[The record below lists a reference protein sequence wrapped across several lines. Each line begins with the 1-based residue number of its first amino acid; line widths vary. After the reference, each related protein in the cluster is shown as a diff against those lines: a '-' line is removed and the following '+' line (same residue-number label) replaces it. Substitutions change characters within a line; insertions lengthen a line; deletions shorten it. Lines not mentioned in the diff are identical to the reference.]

1 MYELNRIRLVSIGP
15 RGARYGDVTL
25 DLSGIGETVTTTSLF
40 DTASRRPSPY
50 SLLMLENGGGKSVL
64 LKLLFSVVLP
74 GRRKTVGGSALDK
87 FVLDGDT
94 GHVALE
100 WMHVVTGH
108 HLVTAKAYQ
117 RRASTKSNT
126 NPLAEAWYSFRPS
139 TTLNLATL
147 PVADEGRRRRL
158 DGYKQAV
165 DEANRLDAAT
175 QLVWL
180 GEDQK
185 GWREHLRAQD
195 IEPDLFDLQRSM
207 NVDEGEAASAFK
219 FGSSLQFVDWLLKTV
234 TDPADA
240 VSVAETF
247 EQWAINLAERDSMLL
262 ERDFLEGAVAGL
274 EVLSEQ
280 HATHAEEKRQAASA
294 ARRARRL
301 AAALEAR
308 RAREDTAGNQL
319 RGELGKARRSVVGR
333 ETERDAATA
342 VANEVRRQTIGIEL
356 RDTEHAKDAVSTE
369 LGATTLELA
378 GWATATLVQDRTAA
392 EANAKA
398 YADEV
403 AAATEQAAPA
413 LSRRDSAAGELLAK
427 CQAEAAAAD
436 RTAQQHLDDAAA
448 EDVAAAAEDT
458 ARDEALM
465 VRSTA
470 IEKRRSAVETVA
482 QAEADLR
489 AAATAGL
496 VSGGTPPGAIPALV
510 TAAALQRD
518 TLRGEVTAGAAELAG
533 LGATVRSSELAVTT
547 GTKRV
552 SALVGKTRDARRTL
566 EDVEA
571 VATRIG
577 ALAAVTTVSGHEV
590 TDGPLSATDVD
601 DSAEGLLSALEAD
614 IDAHTISLDEHR
626 AAQKEDQRILDALG
640 DGHLLPARRDVELSL
655 LVLMEAGVAAMP
667 GWRYLAEST
676 AADER
681 TSLISAH
688 PDLADGIVLT
698 DPSQMTRAQE
708 LLDAA
713 QLLPSAAVAVGT
725 GWALLRTQAP
735 NPDQFVIDPN
745 PALYDE
751 DVAAERSEE
760 LRAQMSVRHET
771 MTAIS
776 TQLGDVRDAHS
787 QLSLWRR
794 QSPPGG
800 LTGLREQLQA
810 ANDAENA
817 ARRELAELE
826 AQLTGQIEERDTN
839 DATLQQLQT
848 QERGASDRHRD
859 LELLGAKVAAASAA
873 AASINDLVREAEDA
887 ERAAGLAEQLRNQAQ
902 DRARTHTLQASEST
916 SLAGRL
922 REATADIHSS
932 TGQPSPAVPSQS
944 VAQLRARYDAEQA
957 AYLAAAV
964 DEELRAKAEDA
975 AAKANAIRRE
985 VGLRDP
991 SHVAEAVRLLAT
1003 PAGSDRTAWTQA
1015 VTAARQQQVKLSKR
1029 YEALTLRVGALAADF
1044 DNAGSTG
1051 PSKQWVA
1058 LGPEWQPT
1066 SVEHG
1071 RQLHAEAR
1079 SRQRDAQELVD
1090 EANARVSNLDEQRV
1104 QADESAAAFREG
1116 ARELDIALEAV
1127 PDATYEL
1134 DPVEPFDGT
1143 AAVAAQQAERA
1154 RADIRETRAS
1164 ELRSKA
1170 DLDKAS
1176 SDLVSFANQTRFE
1189 AMTNSVRRSIM
1200 ESGSSSVAE
1209 RAGDWASLCTGRLT
1223 SLTTDIETANRHRKT
1238 IVDRLTALVDQ
1249 ALRTLRR
1256 AARLS
1261 RLPDSLGD
1269 WAGKEFLHIAFSDAD
1284 PATIAHRVGDV
1295 VDDFAAA
1302 HAARQVGSRT
1312 TAPKR
1317 DGLSLLL
1324 EAVHAAVPK
1333 GFRVDVLKPD
1343 SVLRD
1348 ERVSIEEMN
1357 DVFSGGQELT
1367 AAIVLYCTLA
1377 ALKADDRG
1385 KIRAKHSGV
1394 LFLDNPIG
1402 RASASYLLDLQQGIA
1417 SALGVQLI
1425 YTTGLSDDRV
1435 LAAFPMWVRMRNDAD
1450 LRAGLKYI
1458 RVADEVR
1465 RNLPEPFADD
1475 VVSDLATG
1483 PDLPGTVTATRVHLR
1498 PTPVPARRQRS

>member
-25 DLSGIGETVTTTSLF
+25 DLSGQGETVAATSLF
-40 DTASRRPSPY
+40 DTSSRRPSPY

-74 GRRKTVGGSALDK
+74 GRRKTIGGSALDK

-100 WMHVVTGH
+100 WMHVVSGQR
-108 HLVTAKAYQ
+108 LVTAKAYQ

-139 TTLNLATL
+139 TTLDLQTL
-147 PVADEGRRRRL
+147 PVADEDRRRRL

-165 DEANRLDAAT
+165 DEANRLDATT

-207 NVDEGEAASAFK
+207 NVDEGEAANAFK
-219 FGSSLQFVDWLLKTV
+219 FGSSQQFVDWLLKTV

-247 EQWAINLAERDSMLL
+247 EQWAINLADRDSMLL
-262 ERDFLEGAVAGL
+262 ERDFLEGAVVEL
-274 EVLSEQ
+274 EALSEQ
-280 HATHAEEKRQAASA
+280 HMTHADDKKQADSA

-308 RAREDTAGNQL
+308 RASEEASATQL
-319 RGELGKARRSVVGR
+319 RGELGEARRTVVGR

-356 RDTEHAKDAVSTE
+356 RDTDEAKDLVRTD
-369 LGATTLELA
+369 LNATTLELA
-378 GWATATLVQDRTAA
+378 GWEAATLVQGRTTA

-413 LSRRDSAAGELLAK
+413 LSRRDSAAGDLLAK
-427 CQAEAAAAD
+427 YQSEADTAD

-448 EDVAAAAEDT
+448 DDVEAAAQNT
-458 ARDEALM
+458 ARDDALT

-470 IEKRRSAVETVA
+470 LEKRRSAHETVA
-482 QAEADLR
+482 QAQTNLHSAT
-489 AAATAGL
+489 TAGL
-496 VSGGTPPGAIPALV
+496 ISEGITAGAIPALV
-510 TAAALQRD
+510 TAAAQQRD
-518 TLRGEVTAGAAELAG
+518 SLREETAAAAAELAA
-533 LGATVRSSELAVTT
+533 LNATVRSTENAAAA
-547 GTKRV
+547 GAKRV
-552 SALVGKTRDARRTL
+552 SDLAGKTRDAQRTL
-566 EDVEA
+566 EDVET
-571 VATRIG
+571 VAARIG
-577 ALAAVTTVSGHEV
+577 ALTAVTTVSGHDV
-590 TDGPLSATDVD
+590 SDGPLSVTVVD
-601 DSAEGLLSALEAD
+601 DSADRILNALEVD
-614 IDAHTISLDEHR
+614 IDAHTTSLDEHR

-640 DGHLLPARRDVELSL
+640 DGHLLPARRDVERSL
-655 LVLMEAGVAAMP
+655 LVMTEAGLAAMP
-667 GWRYLAEST
+667 GWRYLAESA

-681 TSLISAH
+681 NALIRAH

-698 DPSQMTRAQE
+698 DPSQMTRARD
-708 LLDAA
+708 LLSAA

-725 GWALLRTQAP
+725 GWALLRPQDP
-735 NPDQFVIDPN
+735 DPDQFVIDPN

-751 DVAAERSEE
+751 DAAAERREE
-760 LRAQMSVRHET
+760 LRSQMSVRHDA
-771 MTAIS
+771 MTTIIA
-776 TQLGDVRDAHS
+776 QLGDVRDAHS
-787 QLSLWRR
+787 QLSVWRR
-794 QSPPGG
+794 QNPPGK
-800 LTGLREQLQA
+800 LTSLRDRLLAAETTEATTRLEIDGLQA
-810 ANDAENA
+810 
-817 ARRELAELE
+817 
-826 AQLTGQIEERDTN
+826 QLIDHVEERDTS
-839 DATLQQLQT
+839 DMTLEGLRN
-848 QERGASDRHRD
+848 QERSASDRHRD
-859 LELLGAKVAAASAA
+859 LELLGAKVAAASDA
-873 AASINDLVREAEDA
+873 AASINGLVRDVEDA
-887 ERAAGLAEQLRNQAQ
+887 ERAAGRAERLRNQAQ
-902 DRARTHTLQASEST
+902 ERARTHTRQAAEAT

-922 REATADIHSS
+922 RDATGDIQSS
-932 TGQPSPAVPSQS
+932 TGQPSLTERAQS
-944 VAQLRARYDAEQA
+944 VAELRARYDAEQA

-964 DEELRAKAEDA
+964 DENLRIKAEDA
-975 AAKANAIRRE
+975 AAKANAVRRE
-985 VGLRDP
+985 VGLRDR

-1015 VTAARQQQVKLSKR
+1015 VAAARQQRANLSKR
-1029 YEALTLRVGALAADF
+1029 HEELTLRVGALTADF

-1058 LGPEWQPT
+1058 LSEDWQPA

-1071 RQLHAEAR
+1071 RELHTEAR
-1079 SRQRDAQELVD
+1079 SRQRAAQELV
-1090 EANARVSNLDEQRV
+1090 EQANARVGMLEEQR
-1104 QADESAAAFREG
+1104 ASAESSTGSFREA
-1116 ARELDIALEAV
+1116 ARELGAALDTV
-1127 PDATYEL
+1127 PDAPHEF
-1134 DPVEPFDGT
+1134 DPVQPFDESP
-1143 AAVAAQQAERA
+1143 AAAAQQAERA
-1154 RADIRETRAS
+1154 RADIRGTRSA
-1164 ELRSKA
+1164 EARSKA
-1170 DLDKAS
+1170 DLDAAS
-1176 SDLVSFANQTRFE
+1176 SDLVNFANQTRFE
-1189 AMTNSVRRSIM
+1189 AMTNSVRRSIV
-1200 ESGSSSVAE
+1200 ESGAATVAD
-1209 RAGDWASLCTGRLT
+1209 RAQDWASLCTGRLA

-1256 AARLS
+1256 AAKLS

-1295 VDDFAAA
+1295 VDEFAAA

-1324 EAVHAAVPK
+1324 EAVHAAVPR

-1385 KIRAKHSGV
+1385 KMRAKHSGV

-1458 RVADEVR
+1458 RVADQVR
-1465 RNLPEPFADD
+1465 RHLPEPFGDD
-1475 VVSDLATG
+1475 VLADTGTG
-1483 PDLPGTVTATRVHLR
+1483 PDLPGTVTATRVHRR
-1498 PTPVPARRQRS
+1498 PTPVPARPGS